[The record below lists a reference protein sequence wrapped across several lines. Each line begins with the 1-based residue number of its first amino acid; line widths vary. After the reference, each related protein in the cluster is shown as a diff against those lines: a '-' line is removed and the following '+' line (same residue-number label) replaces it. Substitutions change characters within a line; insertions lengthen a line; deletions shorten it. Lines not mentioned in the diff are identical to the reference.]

1 MVEVARQRLSDQVA
15 QHLCELIIEGE
26 IAAGQALPSERKL
39 AEQFDVS
46 SVVIREALKTLS
58 VNGLVEIR
66 HGAGSFVTT
75 PDQWRV
81 AEPIATLIRSG
92 QADLLHVVETRA
104 IIEVEIS
111 GLAATRYDAAGL
123 QVLDEALERMVAS
136 QQDPVAHAAAD
147 LGFHRALA
155 ANAKNPVLALVLQ
168 PLLAPILTLMLRGAR
183 IAEATS
189 RAVEEHRRI
198 RDAVAMRDP
207 AAARAAMCAHIETS
221 RSEVKELQ
229 RTLANDM
236 IVGTK
241 RSDT

>member
-1 MVEVARQRLSDQVA
+1 VVEVVRQSLSDQVA
-15 QHLCELIIEGE
+15 QHLRELIIEGE
-26 IAAGQALPSERKL
+26 IAAGQTLPSERKL

-58 VNGLVEIR
+58 VSGLVEIR

-92 QADLLHVVETRA
+92 QADLLHVVEARA
-104 IIEVEIS
+104 IIEVEIA
-111 GLAATRYDAAGL
+111 GLAATRHNAAQL
-123 QVLDEALERMVAS
+123 KMLDEALQHMVAS
-136 QQDPVAHAAAD
+136 QQGPVTHSAAD
-147 LGFHRALA
+147 MGFHRALA
-155 ANAKNPVLALVLQ
+155 ASAENPVLALVLQ

-198 RDAVAMRDP
+198 RDAVAARDP
-207 AAARAAMCAHIETS
+207 EAARAAMHAHMETS
-221 RSEVKELQ
+221 RLEVKTLQ
-229 RTLANDM
+229 HALANDA
-236 IVGTK
+236 IGEIK
-241 RSDT
+241 

>member
-15 QHLCELIIEGE
+15 QHLREMIIEGE
-26 IAAGQALPSERKL
+26 ISAGQALPSERKL

-92 QADLLHVVETRA
+92 HAKLLHVVETRA
-104 IIEVEIS
+104 VLEIEIS
-111 GLAATRYDAAGL
+111 GLAAMRHTETDLQTLDAT
-123 QVLDEALERMVAS
+123 LERMVAT
-136 QQDPVAHAAAD
+136 QHDPVAHSAAD
-147 LGFHRALA
+147 MGFHRALA
-155 ANAKNPVLALVLQ
+155 ASADNPVMALVLQ
-168 PLLAPILTLMLRGAR
+168 PLLGPIQTIMLRGTR
-183 IAEATS
+183 IASAMS

-198 RDAVAMRDP
+198 RDAVAAHDP
-207 AAARAAMCAHIETS
+207 EAARAAMSLHMQTS
-221 RSEVKELQ
+221 RDEVTALQ
-229 RTLANDM
+229 QALSKD
-236 IVGTK
+236 K
-241 RSDT
+241 H